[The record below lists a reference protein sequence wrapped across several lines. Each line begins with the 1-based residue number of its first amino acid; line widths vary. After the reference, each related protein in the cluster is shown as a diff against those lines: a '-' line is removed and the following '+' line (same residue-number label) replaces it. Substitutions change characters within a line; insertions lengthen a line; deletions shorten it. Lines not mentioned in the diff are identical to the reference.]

1 MRWEISLE
9 NRDSHVR
16 ALMRAEAHGKDSL
29 LSLGKGGLGHVFFSP
44 DHVPSDISLVS
55 SLLLSLFS

>member
-9 NRDSHVR
+9 NRDIHVR

-29 LSLGKGGLGHVFFSP
+29 LGEGRLRPRPFSP